1 VHAIRAFLRTNR
13 RLALGLIA
21 LALVIKALVPAGYM
35 LGGPLGER
43 AHVLTVA
50 ICADASGELTTKQIT
65 VPADGQADHGKADH
79 AKAEGTCA
87 WGLLAMAALAGA
99 DALLLALALAFIL
112 ALGLAPS
119 RPAVRTPRTYLRPP
133 LRGPPAFA

>member
-1 VHAIRAFLRTNR
+1 MHAIRAFLRTNR
-13 RLALGLIA
+13 RLALGLVA

-35 LGGPLGER
+35 LSDK
-43 AHVLTVA
+43 AHVLTIA
-50 ICADASGELTTKQIT
+50 ICGDASGAQLTKQIV
-65 VPADGQADHGKADH
+65 VPSGGKSDH

-87 WGLLAMAALAGA
+87 WGLLAMAALGGA
-99 DALLLALALAFIL
+99 DVLLLALVLAFIL

-119 RPAVRTPRTYLRPP
+119 RPAPPSRGSYLRPP

>member
-1 VHAIRAFLRTNR
+1 MHALRAFLRTNR
-13 RLALGLIA
+13 RLALALVA

-35 LGGPLGER
+35 LGGPLGDGAR
-43 AHVLTVA
+43 VLTVA
-50 ICADASGELTTKQIT
+50 ICADASGGLTTKQIT
-65 VPADGQADHGKADH
+65 VPSDGKSGH

-87 WGLLAMAALAGA
+87 WGLLAMAALSGA
-99 DALLLALALAFIL
+99 DVLLLALALAFIL

-119 RPAVRTPRTYLRPP
+119 RPAPRPQRAYLRPP